1 MLWGNFWLQE
11 SKENLIHKTQLRENK
26 KSSSAF
32 RTIREVAEHL
42 GVQQHVL
49 RFWESKFT
57 QIQPVKRSGG
67 RRYYRP
73 EDMAVLDVVH
83 NLLHVQGYT
92 IKGAQNL
99 LKGKSKAKI
108 GAMNLRAI
116 DKSSQISGE
125 MHGEDVTLNANA
137 GNDNGAAQS
146 IGFNEQQRA
155 VLKSMLGELKALRAM
170 VGE

>member
-1 MLWGNFWLQE
+1 M
-11 SKENLIHKTQLRENK
+11 HKTKLRENK
-26 KSSSAF
+26 KSASAF

-49 RFWESKFT
+49 RFWEGKFT

-73 EDMAVLDVVH
+73 EDMGVLEVVH

-92 IKGAQNL
+92 IKGAQKL
-99 LKGKSKAKI
+99 LRGKSKARI
-108 GAMNLRAI
+108 AEMNLRDV
-116 DKSSQISGE
+116 DKSAQIS
-125 MHGEDVTLNANA
+125 DVSHADEIVHASNA
-137 GNDNGAAQS
+137 GNDNGVS
-146 IGFNEQQRA
+146 DHVGFSDQQRA

-170 VGE
+170 VGVQA

>member
-1 MLWGNFWLQE
+1 M
-11 SKENLIHKTQLRENK
+11 HKTKLKQSK

-49 RFWESKFT
+49 RFWEGKFT

-73 EDMAVLDVVH
+73 EDMDVLEVVH

-92 IKGAQNL
+92 IKGAQKL
-99 LKGKSKAKI
+99 LRGKSKSKI
-108 GAMNLRAI
+108 VEMNLREI
-116 DKSSQISGE
+116 DKSAQIS
-125 MHGEDVTLNANA
+125 DVTHGDDVMHKSHA
-137 GNDNGAAQS
+137 GNDNGVSDQ
-146 IGFNEQQRA
+146 IGFSDQQRA
-155 VLKSMLGELKALRAM
+155 TLRSMLGELKALRAM

>member
-1 MLWGNFWLQE
+1 M
-11 SKENLIHKTQLRENK
+11 HKTQLRESK

-73 EDMAVLDVVH
+73 EDMTVLDVVH

-116 DKSSQISGE
+116 DKSSQISDTQSSGTQASE
-125 MHGEDVTLNANA
+125 MQGEDVALNANA
-137 GNDNGAAQS
+137 GNDNGTAHA
-146 IGFNEQQRA
+146 IGFSDQQRA

>member
-1 MLWGNFWLQE
+1 M
-11 SKENLIHKTQLRENK
+11 HKTKLKERK

-49 RFWESKFT
+49 RFWEGKFT
-57 QIQPVKRSGG
+57 QVQPVKRSGG

-73 EDMAVLDVVH
+73 EDLEVLEVVH

-92 IKGAQNL
+92 IKGAQKL
-99 LKGKSKAKI
+99 LRGKSKAKI
-108 GAMNLRAI
+108 VEMNLKEVN
-116 DKSSQISGE
+116 KSAQIS
-125 MHGEDVTLNANA
+125 DVAHTEEIVHTNNA
-137 GNDNGAAQS
+137 GNDNGVSQQV
-146 IGFNEQQRA
+146 GFSEQQRA

>member
-1 MLWGNFWLQE
+1 M
-11 SKENLIHKTQLRENK
+11 HKTQLRESK

-49 RFWESKFT
+49 RFWESNVT
-57 QIQPVKRSGG
+57 QIQPVTRSGG
-67 RRYYRP
+67 RGYYRR
-73 EDMAVLDVVH
+73 EDVTELDVVLI
-83 NLLHVQGYT
+83 LLHVQGYT

-116 DKSSQISGE
+116 DKSSQISDTQSGE
-125 MHGEDVTLNANA
+125 MQGEDVALNANA
-137 GNDNGAAQS
+137 GNDNGTAQS
-146 IGFNEQQRA
+146 IGFSDQQRA

>member
-1 MLWGNFWLQE
+1 M
-11 SKENLIHKTQLRENK
+11 T
-26 KSSSAF
+26 
-32 RTIREVAEHL
+32 
-42 GVQQHVL
+42 
-49 RFWESKFT
+49 
-57 QIQPVKRSGG
+57 
-67 RRYYRP
+67 
-73 EDMAVLDVVH
+73 VLDVVH

-116 DKSSQISGE
+116 DKSSQISDTQSSGTQASE
-125 MHGEDVTLNANA
+125 MQGEDVALNANA
-137 GNDNGAAQS
+137 GNDNGTAQS
-146 IGFNEQQRA
+146 IGFSDQQRA

>member
-1 MLWGNFWLQE
+1 M
-11 SKENLIHKTQLRENK
+11 HKTQLRESK

-73 EDMAVLDVVH
+73 EDMTVLDVVH

-116 DKSSQISGE
+116 DKSSQVSDTQSGE
-125 MHGEDVTLNANA
+125 MQGEDVALNANA
-137 GNDNGAAQS
+137 GNDNGTAQS
-146 IGFNEQQRA
+146 IGFSDQQRA

-170 VGE
+170 VSE